1 MAGQH
6 ILIAILVGLFA
17 GWLVELIGRGKG
29 FAFGGSLTMGA
40 LGAIF
45 ACLLIPLTGVNAG
58 RETLSV
64 VINAALG
71 ACILLF
77 IMKLIRPDDDRD
89 KSEIGRNR

>member
-1 MAGQH
+1 
-6 ILIAILVGLFA
+6 
-17 GWLVELIGRGKG
+17 
-29 FAFGGSLTMGA
+29 
-40 LGAIF
+40 
-45 ACLLIPLTGVNAG
+45 
-58 RETLSV
+58 